1 MRILAVDDEFVSRMK
16 LKTLLGEYGEV
27 DAVPEGGVALRMA
40 QCAYEEGAPY
50 GLITADINMPGMDG
64 HELVGQ
70 LRKWE
75 EDHLELVRGRQS
87 KILMITSTNDPK
99 AVMSS
104 FREGAEWYLVKPVTP
119 QNLRTAIEKIEL
131 ETRPPQ
137 DTPERPSPAA
147 SQPPSDRFALPLPD
161 PASVDFSDVDM
172 EFWAEYESSTQAK
185 VEDLEAAA
193 MELEACNDVE
203 AASESIMRILHSL
216 KGEAGMI
223 GLTDVQQV
231 CHGAETLIKEHEASH
246 EAADLVL
253 SVSDW
258 IQAAIGNVPARGAT

>member
-27 DAVPEGGVALRMA
+27 DAVPDGGVALRMA

-75 EDHLELVRGRQS
+75 EAHHELVRGKQA

-131 ETRPPQ
+131 ETGQVPPAENA
-137 DTPERPSPAA
+137 PPPASA
-147 SQPPSDRFALPLPD
+147 PRDNHFALSLPD

-172 EFWAEYESSTQAK
+172 EFWAEYESSTSAK

-223 GLTDVQQV
+223 GLTDVQEV
-231 CHGAETLIKEHEASH
+231 CHGAETLMKEHEASH

-258 IQAAIGNVPARGAT
+258 IQAAIRNVPTTGTA